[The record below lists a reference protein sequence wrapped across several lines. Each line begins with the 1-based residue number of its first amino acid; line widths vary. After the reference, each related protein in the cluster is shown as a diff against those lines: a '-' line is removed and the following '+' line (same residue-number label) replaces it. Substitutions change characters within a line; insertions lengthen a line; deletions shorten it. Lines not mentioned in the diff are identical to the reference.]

1 MTTGKSNAR
10 WIRAK
15 VDNSSS
21 SLTALNSV
29 KRVQTFGLKY
39 GTQDV
44 TAYNHGVLNVTL
56 GHPEAPIQMMG
67 AFDTADHDLLTA
79 IVGKETDSGSAWTCT
94 VQIEVGVLA
103 APTTGDR
110 KFSGEYKCVS
120 YEVNG
125 NDLTWSALFL
135 PGSSTAPAWGTL

>member
-1 MTTGKSNAR
+1 MSKSNAR

-15 VDNSSS
+15 VDNASS

-29 KRVQTFGLKY
+29 RRVQTFGLKHK
-39 GTQDV
+39 TSDV
-44 TAYNHGVLNVTL
+44 TAYSDGVVNVTL
-56 GHPEAPIQMMG
+56 GHPEAPIQMTG
-67 AFDTADHDLLTA
+67 DFDTTDHDLLIA
-79 IVGKETDSGSAWTCT
+79 IAGKEVDSGSAWTCT
-94 VQIEVGVLA
+94 VQIEIGELA
-103 APTTGDR
+103 APTTSDR

-135 PGSSTAPAWGTL
+135 PGSSTVPAWGTL